1 MKDIAHDQSISSPEL
16 TRLVKSLT
24 SKGLVVSERLG
35 MSRWVSI
42 SNLKHAT
49 HLRRVLGEYSHMK
62 LDRILS
68 LTTLDVISSLAATP
82 GQTRTDIVS
91 NTGIS
96 PRTLQTAL
104 KRLRELGVV
113 RVKTRGVYELSD
125 RFAPFGEFAREFDE
139 FSNQRKAMEFCQDSV
154 VVWQRGREFIIR
166 TKCERENAEFRLT
179 AFSRFEQYGVP
190 LFLGWHY
197 FYHPIGK
204 WRGTVYEVLLQSM
217 LIRPRD
223 ARENTAIL
231 MLLEKNDLTRSLG
244 RLRKGAAGYGLENEI
259 ETIASYFRDPER
271 NRPPRF
277 PKIGEL
283 KEKLR
288 SGSL

>member
-35 MSRWVSI
+35 ISRCVSI

-68 LTTLDVISSLAATP
+68 LTTLDVISSLAASP
-82 GQTRTDIVS
+82 GQTRTGIVS
-91 NTGIS
+91 TTGIS

-139 FSNQRKAMEFCQDSV
+139 YSNQRKAIDFCQDSV
-154 VVWQRGREFIIR
+154 VVWQRGQEFIIR
-166 TKCERENAEFRLT
+166 TKCDRESAEFRLT
-179 AFSRFEQYGVP
+179 AFSRFERYGVP
-190 LFLGWHY
+190 LFLGWQY
-197 FYHPIGK
+197 YYHPVGK
-204 WRGTVYEVLLQSM
+204 WRGTADEVLLHSM

-223 ARENTAIL
+223 GRENTAIL
-231 MLLEKNDLTRSLG
+231 MLWERNDMSRNLG
-244 RLRKGAAGYGLENEI
+244 RLRKCAVRYGLENEM
-259 ETIASYFRDPER
+259 ETIAAYFRDPER
-271 NRPPRF
+271 NRPPGF
-277 PKIGEL
+277 PRMGEL
-283 KEKLR
+283 KEKL
-288 SGSL
+288 GGGGQ

>member
-1 MKDIAHDQSISSPEL
+1 MSVLVSIREGRRSMKDIAHDQSISSPEL

-49 HLRRVLGEYSHMK
+49 HLRRVLGEYNHMK

-104 KRLRELGVV
+104 KHLRELGVV

-139 FSNQRKAMEFCQDSV
+139 YSNQRKAIDFCQDSV
-154 VVWQRGREFIIR
+154 VVWQRGQEFIIR
-166 TKCERENAEFRLT
+166 TKCDRESAEFRLT
-179 AFSRFEQYGVP
+179 AFSRFERYGVP
-190 LFLGWHY
+190 LFLGWQY
-197 FYHPIGK
+197 YYHPIGK
-204 WRGTVYEVLLQSM
+204 WRGTADEVTAF
-217 LIRPRD
+217 D
-223 ARENTAIL
+223 A
-231 MLLEKNDLTRSLG
+231 
-244 RLRKGAAGYGLENEI
+244 Y
-259 ETIASYFRDPER
+259 
-271 NRPPRF
+271 
-277 PKIGEL
+277 
-283 KEKLR
+283 
-288 SGSL
+288 